1 MPLGTITY
9 RNTKSTDAATNT
21 VEADE
26 NLPIVGGQSY
36 YLYYPIGSYITV
48 EEVQPGTEGYKIES
62 IHAENIVGTA
72 DYSKTYEGEGSD
84 NKVGF
89 QTMDNSTA
97 TVTIT
102 NMREVEYR
110 IDYVFPGRA
119 HLIGDKAGT
128 PKYGSDLTYSVTGK
142 GKPSSV
148 LEADFQ
154 SIRGSIVQKNTPY
167 EKNFMQN
174 ITWDYPN
181 TEYGTEKVGGKT
193 IYTARVTVLQSGFP
207 QKSVEFYF
215 PYPSRSYTITDHD
228 GTEKGIIYGPV
239 SDVPDRTDY
248 TTQSFTGLTYQ
259 GNPVV
264 YATKLDPN
272 GDEYIAN
279 FGFDDYRV
287 YAMYEGDVS
296 EGETSGKETDK
307 YTYINFLDYS
317 RNHWNNGNNGTDADV
332 SYPDYEEGDIVWTDF
347 DVSFENGYQLICT
360 SENTEVGI
368 LVEKVQD
375 NLDAGFDLD
384 PKKSAYKDNYKHYV
398 DKYSETQ
405 EQILEWKAAAD
416 TFLKTND
423 SKDAAGTYSR
433 QIIKKTDLTNKGR
446 TEYGYG
452 LFVRNRDGVQE
463 TKKNALYRA
472 HSYIKIKDGETSSI
486 ILCETPVYFCVK
498 NEANKTKPETNE

>member
-1 MPLGTITY
+1 
-9 RNTKSTDAATNT
+9 
-21 VEADE
+21 
-26 NLPIVGGQSY
+26 
-36 YLYYPIGSYITV
+36 
-48 EEVQPGTEGYKIES
+48 
-62 IHAENIVGTA
+62 
-72 DYSKTYEGEGSD
+72 
-84 NKVGF
+84 
-89 QTMDNSTA
+89 
-97 TVTIT
+97 
-102 NMREVEYR
+102 MREVEYR

-279 FGFDDYRV
+279 FGTYAAPETSDGKKFLYWSITALNRNDPGTTEEPNYVEVARCYELQFKYTIFDDYRV

-423 SKDAAGTYSR
+423 SKDAAGTCSR

-452 LFVRNRDGVQE
+452 LFVRNGDGVQE